1 MAKGSKIYIT
11 ISDKRGSGTRG
22 QSDTTAKTTEE
33 EKEDNALSKYLQH
46 QFFATI
52 KSQTKQAVRYAVNNI
67 GNFTGDYQTQRQ
79 MQSVVSLADFMVD
92 LGTSAYTG
100 LKLSG
105 SPIGAMVAVGINLAT
120 SAINLAEQNAVGRVE
135 NKRLNYTID
144 VLRQRSGLDTL
155 TDGSRG
161 TEN

>member
-11 ISDKRGSGTRG
+11 ISDKRGSGTIG
-22 QSDTTAKTTEE
+22 QSDTGAKTTEE
-33 EKEDNALSKYLQH
+33 EKEDKALSKYLQH

-92 LGTSAYTG
+92 LGTSA
-100 LKLSG
+100 
-105 SPIGAMVAVGINLAT
+105 
-120 SAINLAEQNAVGRVE
+120 INLAEQNSIGRVE

-144 VLRQRSGLDTL
+144 ILRQRSGLDTL